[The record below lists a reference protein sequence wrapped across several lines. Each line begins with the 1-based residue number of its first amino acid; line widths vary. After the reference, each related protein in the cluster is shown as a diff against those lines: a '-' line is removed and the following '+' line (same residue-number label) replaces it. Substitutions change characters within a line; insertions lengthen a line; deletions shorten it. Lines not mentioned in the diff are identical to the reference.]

1 MRLFCA
7 CLSVRRLSRA
17 LLCSVIGLT
26 AAQSSPSAALTLAE
40 AEKLLLAKN
49 HDLAAAQQ
57 TLEAVEANVVVA
69 GAHPNP
75 TLSAQ
80 SVKISPQRGVGSG
93 PFYDKPN
100 VDTTVSISQLIERG
114 DKVRWRTEIAKG
126 QAMGVRNDL
135 ADLHRQLRLALYSAY
150 YDLKLAEEKAAL
162 ALETSGLY
170 AQALA
175 AADKRLAAGDIAPV
189 ERARL
194 TVEALRAQSDAET
207 IRADTL
213 RAQETLALLIGQ
225 ETQAQSLYAEDP
237 WPNISGIQPLSA
249 EQFDA
254 LGRRP
259 DVRAAQARI
268 EAAQAARE
276 LAKSL
281 RTRDVTL
288 GAQVER
294 FRFEEPGVSYGLS
307 VNIPLFVHYYY
318 EGEIARA
325 EADYGAAL
333 VARDK
338 VLATAKSELA
348 KTYASL
354 RAAAERT
361 TRMQEYVLPAAKRA
375 ADGVEFAYAHGAATL
390 TDVLDARRTLR
401 ATLLDLANARADYAK
416 ALAAWMAA
424 TELKTDTP

>member
-1 MRLFCA
+1 LLFG
-7 CLSVRRLSRA
+7 
-17 LLCSVIGLT
+17 VIGLT
-26 AAQSSPSAALTLAE
+26 ATQSSPSAALTLAE
-40 AEKLLLAKN
+40 AEKLLWAKN
-49 HDLAAAQQ
+49 RDLAVAQQ
-57 TLEAVEANVVVA
+57 TLKAIEANVMVA

-75 TLSAQ
+75 MLSAQ

-93 PFYDKPN
+93 SIYDKSN
-100 VDTTVSISQLIERG
+100 VDTTISISQLIERG
-114 DKVRWRTEIAKG
+114 DKVRWRTDIAKG
-126 QAMGVRNDL
+126 QVTGSRNDL
-135 ADLHRQLRLALYSAY
+135 ADLQRQLRLALYSAY
-150 YDLKLAEEKAAL
+150 YDLKLTEEKAAL

-170 AQALA
+170 AQALT

-194 TVEALRAQSDAET
+194 AVEALRAQSDAEAA
-207 IRADTL
+207 RADTL

-225 ETQAQSLYAEDP
+225 ETKALSLSAEDP
-237 WPNISGIQPLSA
+237 WPTISGIQPLSS

-254 LGRRP
+254 LSRRP
-259 DVRAAQARI
+259 DVRAAQAHV
-268 EAAQAARE
+268 ETAQAARE

-307 VNIPLFVHYYY
+307 VNIPIFIRYYY

-333 VARDK
+333 LTRDK

-348 KTYASL
+348 KTHASL
-354 RAAAERT
+354 SATAERT
-361 TRMQEYVLPAAKRA
+361 MRMQEYVLPAAKRA
-375 ADGVEFAYAHGAATL
+375 ADGVEFAYAHGTATL
-390 TDVLDARRTLR
+390 TDLLDARRTLR

-416 ALAAWMAA
+416 ALVAWTAA
-424 TELKTDTP
+424 TEWKTDTP

>member
-1 MRLFCA
+1 MSRFCA
-7 CLSVRRLSRA
+7 CSPVRRLSRA
-17 LLCSVIGLT
+17 LICGVIGLT

-49 HDLAAAQQ
+49 RDLASAQRAV
-57 TLEAVEANVVVA
+57 EAVEANVVVA

-75 TLSAQ
+75 ILSAQ

-93 PFYDKPN
+93 PIYDKPN

-126 QAMGVRNDL
+126 QATGVRYDL
-135 ADLHRQLRLALYSAY
+135 ADLHRQLRLTLDSAY
-150 YDLKLAEEKAAL
+150 YDLKLAEEKATL

-170 AQALA
+170 TQALA

-194 TVEALRAQSDAET
+194 VVEALRTQSDAEAA
-207 IRADTL
+207 RAETL

-225 ETQAQSLYAEDP
+225 ETQAQSLSAEDP
-237 WPNISGIQPLSA
+237 WPNIFGIQPLSA
-249 EQFDA
+249 EQFNA

-259 DVRAAQARI
+259 DVRAAQARVD
-268 EAAQAARE
+268 AAQAARE
-276 LAKSL
+276 LATSL

-307 VNIPLFVHYYY
+307 VNIPLFVRYYY
-318 EGEIARA
+318 EGEIAKA
-325 EADYGAAL
+325 EAEYSAAL

-348 KTYASL
+348 KIYASL

-361 TRMQEYVLPAAKRA
+361 TRMQEYILPAAKRA

-390 TDVLDARRTLR
+390 TDVLDARRILR
-401 ATLLDLANARADYAK
+401 VTLLDAVNARADYAK
-416 ALAAWMAA
+416 ALAAWTVA
-424 TELKTDTP
+424 TEWKTDTP

>member
-1 MRLFCA
+1 
-7 CLSVRRLSRA
+7 
-17 LLCSVIGLT
+17 
-26 AAQSSPSAALTLAE
+26 
-40 AEKLLLAKN
+40 LLLAKN

-75 TLSAQ
+75 TLTAQ
-80 SVKISPQRGVGSG
+80 SVKISPQHGVGLG
-93 PFYDKPN
+93 PIYDKPN
-100 VDTTVSISQLIERG
+100 IDTTVSVSQLIERG
-114 DKVRWRTEIAKG
+114 DKARWRTEIAQG
-126 QAMGVRNDL
+126 QATGVRYDL
-135 ADLHRQLRLALYSAY
+135 ADLHRQLRSALYSTY
-150 YDLKLAEEKAAL
+150 YDLKLAEEKTAL

-194 TVEALRAQSDAET
+194 AVEALRTQSDAEAA
-207 IRADTL
+207 RAETL

-225 ETQAQSLYAEDP
+225 ETQAQSLSAEDP
-237 WPNISGIQPLSA
+237 WPNISGIQSLSD

-259 DVRAAQARI
+259 DVRAAQARV
-268 EAAQAARE
+268 EAAQAARK

-318 EGEIARA
+318 EGEIAKA
-325 EADYGAAL
+325 EAEYSAAL
-333 VARDK
+333 VAHDK

-354 RAAAERT
+354 RATAERT
-361 TRMQEYVLPAAKRA
+361 TRMQEYILPAAKQA

-390 TDVLDARRTLR
+390 TDLLDARRTLR
-401 ATLLDLANARADYAK
+401 ATLLDLANVRADYAK
-416 ALAAWMAA
+416 ALAAWTAA
-424 TELKTDTP
+424 TEWKTDMP